1 MVRVTVTLV
10 VATLL
15 CLAFPTTRGIG
26 VVGAALLVFLHPL
39 LFTTIFVLIGVP
51 YFIRWYTRRNVHEL
65 PRPNSR
71 RN

>member
-1 MVRVTVTLV
+1 MIRVTVTLV

-26 VVGAALLVFLHPL
+26 VVGAALLVYLHPL
-39 LFTTIFVLIGVP
+39 LFTALFVFIGVL
-51 YFIRWYTRRNVHEL
+51 YFIRWYTRRKIHEL